1 MLEKLLKTELMS
13 FGHRNFEGSK
23 KKSPN
28 LRSCDNLEILQ
39 TLIVYVFP
47 VASSASL
54 HSSSA
59 FLS

>member
-1 MLEKLLKTELMS
+1 MLEITFENSVVEFWLPKLLTFQKNSKLSLPRKSWS
-13 FGHRNFEGSK
+13 F
-23 KKSPN
+23 
-28 LRSCDNLEILQ
+28 LQ
-39 TLIVYVFP
+39 TLIVYEFA